1 MNRRKITYDLVKQE
15 FDARGYELVSTE
27 YVNNSTKLQYICPRH
42 RDKGILEMTFAN
54 FTNGQGCPYCAN
66 RVRKTQEEYEA
77 ELAEKKPNIQVI
89 GKYVNLKTKIEH
101 ECLICGYHWD
111 VLPDNMLHMPNGC
124 PKCGKRAPLTQ
135 EEFIQRVTSI
145 DNTIEVIG
153 QYSAVATKI
162 SFRCKRC
169 GKVWEA
175 KPNNILNGKGCPHC
189 KMSKG
194 EMKIAQ
200 ILDGMAIEYGTQYR
214 FPDCKDESV
223 LPFDFFLPKYNI
235 CIEYDGLQ
243 HFEPCTFGGM
253 PKERAIENFIR
264 VQKHDKIKDEYCQDN
279 NITLIR
285 IPYWE
290 YGNIKNILS
299 LHLH

>member
-1 MNRRKITYDLVKQE
+1 MNRRKITYDLVKRE

-27 YVNNSTKLQYICPRH
+27 YVNNSTKLQYICPKH
-42 RDKGILEMTFAN
+42 RDKDILEMTFAN
-54 FTNGQGCPYCAN
+54 FTNGKGCPYCAN

-77 ELAEKKPNIQVI
+77 ELAEKKPNIKVI

-145 DNTIEVIG
+145 DNTIKVIG

-162 SFRCKRC
+162 SFLCKRC

-189 KMSKG
+189 KTSKG
-194 EMKIAQ
+194 EMKVAQ
-200 ILDGMAIEYGTQYR
+200 ILDDMAIEYGTQYR
-214 FPDCKDESV
+214 FPDCRDELV

-243 HFEPCTFGGM
+243 HFEPCTFGGIS
-253 PKERAIENFIR
+253 KERAIENLAR

-290 YGNIKNILS
+290 YSNIKNILS